1 MVLGS
6 RLSRSSR
13 AELGRTW
20 KGRPEVTEEP
30 RMRNY
35 GGATYL
41 VLPDGAA
48 ILGIPGL
55 LRPLRSLLSLLALS
69 PFALSLPLLFLV
81 VLGSHIDDY
90 ALFSSHL
97 FASSIDIYTRAY
109 VVPSRRENTTT
120 APVALFKV
128 NRRRDNGYTAMMT
141 TTMTTISDGYA
152 LSRWCGAGARD
163 YGN

>member
-1 MVLGS
+1 
-6 RLSRSSR
+6 
-13 AELGRTW
+13 
-20 KGRPEVTEEP
+20 
-30 RMRNY
+30 MRNY

-48 ILGIPGL
+48 ILGILGL

-97 FASSIDIYTRAY
+97 FASSIDIY
-109 VVPSRRENTTT
+109 SSLRRTFSEGKHYHRTCRS
-120 APVALFKV
+120 L
-128 NRRRDNGYTAMMT
+128 
-141 TTMTTISDGYA
+141 
-152 LSRWCGAGARD
+152 
-163 YGN
+163 